1 MKRLLALFLALSLCP
16 ATFGSEL
23 FPFVISFDAPKNIT
37 NISHH
42 LDAPA
47 GKHGFVR
54 VVDGHFA
61 TDNGRIRFWGTNTC
75 FAANFH
81 DKATADRMAD
91 RLARFGTNCVRLHHI
106 DMHDIWGG
114 SNARTFMTFDPAQL
128 DRLDYFVYALKQRGI
143 YVNLNLHVSRSLD
156 ERDGFP
162 PNVNRPSHDKGI
174 DNYYRPLI
182 DANKKYA
189 KDLLEHVNPYTGV
202 AYKDEPAVAMIE
214 INNEDSILNTWGG
227 WGDLHQIRDPFLAEL
242 RRLWNEW
249 LIEKYKDDAA
259 LRTAWRARNEPLG
272 NEMLRNGNFDN
283 GYVPSYDG
291 WHWETNANSDA
302 PIANVNGVLRMD
314 VKHRGDVA
322 WHPQL
327 IASPFAVKKDQLYT
341 LEFRARADIT
351 VPLDVGVRMNHA
363 PWEGLGFDTN
373 VTLSTEWRTFR
384 LTFVPVLDDDNARV
398 TINNFREGIV
408 YEFDFVSLKPGGTV
422 GLPLE
427 QHLREEMLQNGD
439 FANGYTPNND
449 GWRWETDDQ
458 TDAPVSNVNGALRL
472 DVKRKGNVAW
482 NPQLSSG
489 SFAVQEGEEYTL
501 TVVAKASRGASL
513 LIRLG
518 MNHEPWGGLGY
529 DEHINLTTQWQTV
542 TRTFRPN
549 ADDNNARLVF
559 GDLQEGVVYD
569 IQSVSLKP
577 GRDDVPEK
585 ESSLAAKTVPVI
597 WKKDAGQYPKEA
609 VDDFIDFLFD
619 VEAEY
624 WDEMYRFL
632 KDEIKV
638 KQLVSGTQVEY
649 GSIHA
654 QAKMDYID
662 YHAYWNHPVFP
673 RRQWDQ
679 NDWYISNRALV
690 NHLDREILGPMAT
703 KRVYGMP
710 FTVSEYNHPSPNQY
724 AAEGLPLLAAFGAFQ
739 NWDGFFPFAYSHSRD
754 AEPQRITSFFDTSG
768 NTVQT
773 AHMIACKMLFN
784 AEIGVRPEQ
793 TIIAPL
799 TAEKEREIFKRDR
812 HQYNIGFSGLGINP
826 VVALTNR
833 TAIDVSGKVTEMP
846 VWQETPLPSSYWQ
859 LNSAFPDRYGIQWLT
874 GTGNRGVWT
883 SILFSKSEEGGRVQV
898 NTPRVGLFTG
908 FVEAEQKG
916 YTLVSRYPLG
926 VSLTFDT
933 KPNLGWA
940 TATLTR
946 LDDEKAGEP
955 ERYLFVITGE
965 TRNTDMVLESLGGD
979 RITVGNRWGRAPVL
993 CEGVAV
999 KIFWECVGSEKV
1011 RAWALDE
1018 SGNRRQEIPITYGG
1032 GGATIE
1038 TKPEYKTIWYEIEV
1052 AR

>member
-1 MKRLLALFLALSLCP
+1 MLRFLCLAVITALLISP
-16 ATFGSEL
+16 AKGSEL
-23 FPFVISFDAPKNIT
+23 FPFVISFDAPDNIT

-61 TDNGRIRFWGTNTC
+61 TDDGRIRFWGTNTC

-106 DMHDIWGG
+106 DMHDLWGG
-114 SNARTFMTFDPAQL
+114 PNARTFMTFDPVQL
-128 DRLDYFVYALKQRGI
+128 DKFDYFIYALKKRGI
-143 YVNLNLHVSRSLD
+143 YINLNLHVSRQLD

-162 PNVNRPSHDKGI
+162 PVANRPPHDKGI

-182 DANKKYA
+182 DANKQFA
-189 KDLLEHVNPYTGV
+189 KDLLEHVNPYTGI
-202 AYKDEPAVAMIE
+202 AYKDEPAIAMIE
-214 INNEDSILNTWGG
+214 INNENSILCTWGA

-242 RRLWNEW
+242 RRLWNAW
-249 LIEKYKDDAA
+249 LVEKYTNDAG
-259 LRTAWRARNEPLG
+259 LRTAWRARSEPLG

-283 GYVPSYDG
+283 GYVPNWEGG
-291 WHWETNANSDA
+291 WGWETNPQTESTVTNT
-302 PIANVNGVLRMD
+302 NGILRLD
-314 VKHRGDVA
+314 IKKKGDVV

-327 IASPFAVKKDQLYT
+327 MASGISVKKDQLYT
-341 LEFRARADIT
+341 LEFRAKASRETQMNVA
-351 VPLDVGVRMNHA
+351 LRMNHA
-363 PWEGLGFDTN
+363 PWEGLGFDTT
-373 VTLSTEWRTFR
+373 VALPTEWRTFR
-384 LTFVPVLDDDNARV
+384 LTLVPNQDNDNARV
-398 TINNFREGIV
+398 TFNHLLEGIV
-408 YEFDFVSLKPGGTV
+408 YEFDFVSLKSGGNV

-427 QHLREEMLQNGD
+427 QNDRHEMLQNGD
-439 FANGYTPNND
+439 FAGGYVPNQGG
-449 GWRWETDDQ
+449 GWRWETDEQ
-458 TDAPVSNVNGALRL
+458 TDAPISNVNGALRL

-482 NPQLSSG
+482 HPQLSGG
-489 SFAVQEGEEYTL
+489 SFAVQEGKEYTV
-501 TVVAKASRGASL
+501 TFAAKTNRAAGL
-513 LIRLG
+513 QLRLS
-518 MNHEPWGGLGY
+518 MNHDPWEGLGY
-529 DEHINLTTQWQTV
+529 DEYINLSTEWQTV
-542 TRTFRPN
+542 KRTFRPN
-549 ADDNNARLVF
+549 ADDSNARLVF
-559 GDLQEGVVYD
+559 GRLEEGVIYD
-569 IQSVSLKP
+569 IQFVSLKP
-577 GRDDVPEK
+577 GREDAPEK
-585 ESSLAAKTVPVI
+585 ESSLAADTVPVI
-597 WKKDAGQYPKEA
+597 WKKDASQYPKEA

-619 VEAEY
+619 VEAKY

-632 KDEIKV
+632 KDEIGV

-662 YHAYWNHPVFP
+662 YHAYWHHPVFP

-679 NDWYISNRALV
+679 NDWYLHNQALV
-690 NHLDREILGPMAT
+690 NHLDTRILGPMAT

-784 AEIGVRPEQ
+784 AEIDSPTLV
-793 TIIAPL
+793 APL

-812 HQYNIGFSGLGINP
+812 HQYNIGFAGLGLSP
-826 VVALTNR
+826 ALALTHR

-846 VWQETPLPSSYWQ
+846 EVPQVFLQREQWNYNWRSSGGSYSCYKGRDTTFFQAKTPRATL
-859 LNSAFPDRYGIQWLT
+859 LT
-874 GTGNRGVWT
+874 GFLREDMK
-883 SILFSKSEEGGRVQV
+883 FAFGRESNNV
-898 NTPRVGLFTG
+898 
-908 FVEAEQKG
+908 
-916 YTLVSRYPLG
+916 TLQ
-926 VSLTFDT
+926 LTQ

-946 LDDEKAGEP
+946 LDDEKAGQP

-999 KIFWECVGSEKV
+999 KMFWQNVASDKM

-1018 SGNRRQEIPITYGG
+1018 SGNRRQEIPVTDSTRS
-1032 GGATIE
+1032 ATIE

>member
-1 MKRLLALFLALSLCP
+1 MYARLTEKKNLLKSPKLSLSNH
-16 ATFGSEL
+16 AMKHIASLSVLVALAFVSLNTFGSEL

-81 DKATADRMAD
+81 DKETADRMAD
-91 RLARFGTNCVRLHHI
+91 RLARFGTNCVRLHHM
-106 DMHDIWGG
+106 DMRDIWGG
-114 SNARTFMTFDPAQL
+114 GNARTFMTFDPDQL

-162 PNVNRPSHDKGI
+162 PNVNRPTHDKGI

-214 INNEDSILNTWGG
+214 INNENSILCMWGG
-227 WGDLHQIRDPFLAEL
+227 WGGLDVIQDSFLAEL
-242 RRLWNEW
+242 RRLWNDW
-249 LIEKYKDDAA
+249 LIEKYKDDAG
-259 LRTAWRARNEPLG
+259 LRKAWGARSEPLG
-272 NEMLRNGNFDN
+272 NEMLKNNNFNN
-283 GYVPSYDG
+283 GYVPNWDG
-291 WHWETNANSDA
+291 WNWETNANSDA
-302 PIANVNGVLRMD
+302 PIANVNGVLLMD
-314 VKHRGDVA
+314 VRKKGDIA

-327 IASPFAVKKDQLYT
+327 IGSVFAVKKDQLYT
-341 LEFRARADIT
+341 LEIKARANKET
-351 VPLDVGVRMNHA
+351 PLNIGVRMNHE

-373 VTLSTEWRTFR
+373 VTLSTDWQTFR
-384 LTFVPVLDDDNARV
+384 LTLTPALDDDNARV

-427 QHLREEMLQNGD
+427 RITNG
-439 FANGYTPNND
+439 AGLTSVIPAQA
-449 GWRWETDDQ
+449 GIQ
-458 TDAPVSNVNGALRL
+458 TSDPQPVSLDSGLR
-472 DVKRKGNVAW
+472 RN
-482 NPQLSSG
+482 
-489 SFAVQEGEEYTL
+489 
-501 TVVAKASRGASL
+501 
-513 LIRLG
+513 
-518 MNHEPWGGLGY
+518 
-529 DEHINLTTQWQTV
+529 
-542 TRTFRPN
+542 
-549 ADDNNARLVF
+549 DNTLVF
-559 GDLQEGVVYD
+559 G
-569 IQSVSLKP
+569 
-577 GRDDVPEK
+577 
-585 ESSLAAKTVPVI
+585 ESGTVPVI
-597 WKKDAGQYPKEA
+597 WKKDAGQYPQEA

-619 VEAEY
+619 VEAKY

-632 KDEIKV
+632 KDEIGV

-649 GSIHA
+649 GSIIA

-673 RRQWDQ
+673 HRQWDM
-679 NDWYISNRALV
+679 NDWYIRNRALV
-690 NHLDREILGPMAT
+690 NYLDTQILGLMAT

-784 AEIGVRPEQ
+784 AEIDSPTLV
-793 TIIAPL
+793 APL

-812 HQYNIGFSGLGINP
+812 HQYNIGFAGLGLSP
-826 VVALTNR
+826 AVALTHR
-833 TAIDVSGKVTEMP
+833 TAIEVSGKVTEMP
-846 VWQETPLPSSYWQ
+846 EVPQVFLQREQWNYNWRSSGGSYSCYKGKDTTFFQAKTPRATL
-859 LNSAFPDRYGIQWLT
+859 LT
-874 GTGNRGVWT
+874 GFLREDMK
-883 SILFSKSEEGGRVQV
+883 FAFGRESNNV
-898 NTPRVGLFTG
+898 
-908 FVEAEQKG
+908 
-916 YTLVSRYPLG
+916 TLQ
-926 VSLTFDT
+926 LTQ

-946 LDDEKAGEP
+946 LDDEKAGQP

-965 TRNTDMVLESLGGD
+965 TRNTDIVLESLGGD

-999 KIFWECVGSEKV
+999 KMFWHEVPPGNLRV
-1011 RAWALDE
+1011 WALDE
-1018 SGNRRQEIPITYGG
+1018 SGNRRQEIPITADGSN
-1032 GGATIE
+1032 AILE
-1038 TKPEYKTIWYEIEV
+1038 TKSEYKTIWYEIEV
-1052 AR
+1052 VR